1 MKKLLLMLCL
11 FTFMVPTLT
20 SAHTGLESSNPTEGE
35 VVKEELKEITL
46 QYKTEIE
53 NLSTMKIVKD
63 DRQEVKLDSVI
74 IQEKTMSG
82 ILPQS
87 LENGSYTIDW
97 KIIGTDGHPIEGQ
110 IPFNVQVEQ
119 KEEEVNPPIPKETDK
134 NSDKQTDEEKAS
146 TKEKSKKDDG
156 FSPIFFMT
164 IGFILGAI
172 VFFIRIKKMKI

>member
-11 FTFMVPTLT
+11 FTFMVPTFT
-20 SAHTGLESSNPTEGE
+20 SAHTGLESSNPSEGE

-63 DRQEVKLDSVI
+63 DGQEVKLDSVI

-82 ILPQS
+82 ILSQS
-87 LENGSYTIDW
+87 LENGSYTVDW

-110 IPFNVQVEQ
+110 IPFSVQGEQ
-119 KEEEVNPPIPKETDK
+119 KEEVNPPAHKETDE

-146 TKEKSKKDDG
+146 TKEKSEKDEG